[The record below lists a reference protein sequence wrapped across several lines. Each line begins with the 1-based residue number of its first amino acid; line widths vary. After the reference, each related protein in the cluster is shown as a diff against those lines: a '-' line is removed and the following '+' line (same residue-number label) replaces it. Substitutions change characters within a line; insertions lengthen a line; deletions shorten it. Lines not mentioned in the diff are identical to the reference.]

1 MKLVA
6 TAFAQ
11 LFSLLNEGSMKISAL
26 PTQFYRGRR
35 VGEEPPT
42 ESDGT
47 PLIQLVEN
55 LAF

>member
-1 MKLVA
+1 MKLLA
-6 TAFAQ
+6 SALAQ
-11 LFSLLNEGSMKISAL
+11 LFSLLNEGSTKISAL
-26 PTQFYRGRR
+26 ATQFYRGTL